1 MAKPG
6 DNINTFPVVPAV
18 WLGDMVINLK
28 RSNHQ
33 KFMDDREILIE
44 AYEGDNLQE
53 LTEGFFKNQSGVVQK
68 SVPTAKQNLLDRG
81 IRRIS
86 LVYKKEP
93 AYGTEKWPKG
103 YDPMK
108 RWLFMKNSERMAN
121 NIGTILLRPVVRGG
135 MMDYELIWN
144 YIPFFEDDP
153 LTPTGILY
161 SVVTPSVKLNIVPEI
176 EWVFW
181 TAEQLVI
188 FDANMK
194 IRPQPENEK
203 NENKFGI
210 LPFVTVNVRQGL
222 GYWNWGYGNPLLD
235 ATTAINVGLTEMRQG
250 MRYTMQGQWVATGVE
265 DKTKIKLGVDQVIS
279 IPDGATLD
287 AKAPPADM
295 EGAATNIKT
304 EYEGTF
310 QNIGLHVT
318 WGEGGGVPS
327 GESLKVKN
335 IELLERR
342 QDDLTVW
349 LKADEDLYEIE
360 EVVWEKS
367 DGTKG
372 TLPERE
378 VNFAEVEFPVTP
390 EQQQARDE
398 WDLDH
403 GQITEAE
410 ILWRNDPD
418 GYDDIEEAEA
428 KVTANKASSAPQSGR
443 SAFTRATNAEISS

>member
-28 RSNHQ
+28 RTNHQ
-33 KFMDDREILIE
+33 KFMDDRGTLIE
-44 AYEGDNLQE
+44 AYEGDNLKE
-53 LTEGFFKNQSGVVQK
+53 LTENYFKSKTTGIQK
-68 SVPTAKQNLLDRG
+68 SVPSAVQNLLDRA
-81 IRRIS
+81 IRRMS
-86 LVYKKEP
+86 LVYKVEP
-93 AYGTEKWPKG
+93 DYGTDKWPDG

-108 RWLFMKNSERMAN
+108 RWLFMKSSERMAN
-121 NIGTILLRPVVRGG
+121 NIGTVLLRPVVRDGV
-135 MMDYELIWN
+135 MDYDLIWN
-144 YIPFFEDDP
+144 WLPFFEGDP

-161 SVVTPSVKLNIVPEI
+161 SVVTSNVNDVPDI

-181 TAEQLVI
+181 TAEQLVV
-188 FDANMK
+188 FDSSMK
-194 IRPQPENEK
+194 VKPQPENED

-210 LPFVTVNVRQGL
+210 LPFVTVNVRQGQ

-235 ATTAINVGLTEMRQG
+235 ANTAINVALTEMRLG
-250 MRYTMQGQWVATGVE
+250 MRYTMMGQWVVTGVDE
-265 DKTKIKLGVDQVIS
+265 DTKIKLGVDQVVKL
-279 IPDGATLD
+279 PLD
-287 AKAPPADM
+287 AILEAKAPPAAMDD
-295 EGAATNIKT
+295 ATTYIKA
-304 EYEGTF
+304 EFENAF

-318 WGEGGGVPS
+318 WGESGGVPS

-342 QDDLTVW
+342 EDDLAVW
-349 LKADEDLYEIE
+349 LKSDRDLYEIE
-360 EVVWEKS
+360 EIVWEKS

-372 TLPERE
+372 KLPKRE
-378 VNFAEVEFPVTP
+378 VNFAEVEFPVSP

-418 GYDDIEEAEA
+418 GYKSLEEAEK
-428 KVTANKASSAPQSGR
+428 KVLDNKVKIAPQSGR
-443 SAFTRATNAEISS
+443 SAFTRAPQS